1 MDWAVQTMIIVST
14 YVKVINGAMFTK
26 IYIYIQYKHAQQCTS
41 SKEGISA
48 LSVESLSAVKFQHCW
63 IYIMLGYS

>member
-1 MDWAVQTMIIVST
+1 MQTMIIVST
-14 YVKVINGAMFTK
+14 YVKVINGAVFTK
-26 IYIYIQYKHAQQCTS
+26 IYIQHKHAQQCTS